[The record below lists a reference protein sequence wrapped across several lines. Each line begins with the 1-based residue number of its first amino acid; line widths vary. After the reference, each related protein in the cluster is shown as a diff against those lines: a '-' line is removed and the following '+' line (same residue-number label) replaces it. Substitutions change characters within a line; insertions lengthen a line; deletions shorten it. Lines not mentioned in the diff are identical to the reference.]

1 MDIDDETGPDERYWK
16 DRLREDHPGDR
27 LAMAILE
34 ALRSYDAITLAVIQ
48 RAMALRDR
56 ARAERSAERKAIVQR
71 HKAINGALA
80 KVVTSRRILY
90 VRERLEGL
98 ELIWKAVIY
107 PKAYDPRSKPKG
119 WLRDVG
125 AMRKAGVDLRHVT
138 KGAHPDE
145 VALLTRHEMEA
156 REIRRLWKQ
165 TKKAEGRLKEL
176 GKRVLKLL
184 DEEAAANSG

>member
-1 MDIDDETGPDERYWK
+1 MDIDDETRPDERYWK
-16 DRLREDHPGDR
+16 DRLREDHPGER
-27 LAMAILE
+27 LSEAILE
-34 ALRSYDAITLAVIQ
+34 ALRLYDHIL
-48 RAMALRDR
+48 L
-56 ARAERSAERKAIVQR
+56 AIVQRAVNLMTRARRERSVARREITRR
-71 HKAINGALA
+71 HKAINGAHA
-80 KVVTSRRILY
+80 KVETSKRILY

-107 PKAYDPRSKPKG
+107 PKVYDPRFKPKG

-125 AMRKAGVDLRHVT
+125 AMRKSGVDLRHVA

-156 REIRRLWKQ
+156 REIRGLWKQ

-184 DEEAAANSG
+184 DEEAAANSD

>member
-1 MDIDDETGPDERYWK
+1 MGIDDETGPDKRYWK

-48 RAMALRDR
+48 RAVDLRDR
-56 ARAERSAERKAIVQR
+56 AKAERSAKRKAIVRR
-71 HKAINGALA
+71 HKAINGAHA
-80 KVVTSRRILY
+80 KVETSKRILY

-98 ELIWKAVIY
+98 ELTWKAVIY
-107 PKAYDPRSKPKG
+107 PKVYDPRFKPKG

-125 AMRKAGVDLRHVT
+125 AMRKSGVHLRHVT

-145 VALLTRHEMEA
+145 VVLLKRHEMQA
-156 REIRRLWKQ
+156 REIRHLWKQ
-165 TKKAEGRLKEL
+165 AKVVEGRLEDL
-176 GKRVLKLL
+176 GKQVLKQL
-184 DEEAAANSG
+184 DQEAVADSD